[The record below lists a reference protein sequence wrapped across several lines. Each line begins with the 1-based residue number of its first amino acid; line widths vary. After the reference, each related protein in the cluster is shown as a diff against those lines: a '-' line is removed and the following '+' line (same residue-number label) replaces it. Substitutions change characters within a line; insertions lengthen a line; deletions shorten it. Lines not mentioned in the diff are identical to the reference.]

1 MGGTVVTRFVR
12 IGISILH
19 CKIVS
24 LTLYGAI
31 SYARLWGK
39 NYGLVKVR
47 KEKDLTMVR
56 TSQNPSRAQ
65 PAAQYIPRPGVPI

>member
-1 MGGTVVTRFVR
+1 MVTRFVR
-12 IGISILH
+12 MGISILH

-31 SYARLWGK
+31 SYARLWEK
-39 NYGLVKVR
+39 SYGLVIVKVR
-47 KEKDLTMVR
+47 NANDLTMVR